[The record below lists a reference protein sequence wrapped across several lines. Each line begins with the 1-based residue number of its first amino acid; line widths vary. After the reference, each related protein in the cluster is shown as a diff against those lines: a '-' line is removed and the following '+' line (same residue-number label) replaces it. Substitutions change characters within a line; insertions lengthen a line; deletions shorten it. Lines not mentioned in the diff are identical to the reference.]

1 MVVSWVH
8 SEIRKGL
15 VILVDEQDGR
25 YDYRLFHPSTIG
37 AGIKSSDAP
46 ANFSSKEA
54 ALLAAHTE
62 ALQLETAALATCCRH

>member
-1 MVVSWVH
+1 MVVSWIH
-8 SEIRKGL
+8 SESRKGL

-25 YDYRLFHPSTIG
+25 YDYRLFQANTIG

-54 ALLAAHTE
+54 ALLAARSE
-62 ALQLETAALATCCRH
+62 ALQLETAALVSCRY